1 MRRTT
6 AWFVVVGVAIIAT
19 DNPLQATEGFWV
31 SLASGF
37 SGTGEPQYYYEQW
50 FETPHGP
57 PPLAVTRTSGVNAQ
71 ATTGGG
77 TAFFNNGAVPV
88 VIHPTDG
95 YAYLTGGNRPSD
107 LSQALQ
113 RQMAY
118 GRGLASSTPDAS
130 ATVPPSN
137 ANLLT
142 LDATAPDDA
151 GNRVLTVALTN
162 PQGQPLVEGS
172 IPIPSGGWWVIG
184 LGPNPNGLIISD
196 PEPLPL
202 PELPPVFE
210 EPEPTPG
217 LPPQPSPTPELEIQP
232 TSPSNPPPPPP
243 TELPTE
249 ATPEPGTLMLASVGG
264 AGAFGWRWFRRR
276 RKARGHTTHPIPQR
290 IQHP

>member
-1 MRRTT
+1 MRRAT
-6 AWFVVVGVAIIAT
+6 AWFVGVGVAIIAT
-19 DNPLQATEGFWV
+19 ANPLRAAEGFWV
-31 SLASGF
+31 SLATGF
-37 SGTGEPQYYYEQW
+37 SGSAEPQYYYEQW

-113 RQMAY
+113 RQMAN

-130 ATVPPSN
+130 ASVPPPN

-142 LDATAPDDA
+142 LDATSPDDA

-172 IPIPSGGWWVIG
+172 LPIPSGGWWVIG
-184 LGPNPNGLIISD
+184 LGPNPYSSTITEPDPLPIPD
-196 PEPLPL
+196 PQPQPEPEPQ
-202 PELPPVFE
+202 
-210 EPEPTPG
+210 PEPTPG
-217 LPPQPSPTPELEIQP
+217 PGPSPEPEIQP
-232 TSPSNPPPPPP
+232 TPPNNPPPPPP

-249 ATPEPGTLMLASVGG
+249 ATPEPGTLMLAGVGG

-276 RKARGHTTHPIPQR
+276 RRIPPI
-290 IQHP
+290 H